1 MVFILLPLTF
11 KTQLSEGG
19 KHLRDALFN
28 SAKKRKKKK
37 TYLDLLLCMHPYS
50 LPEIFQGKKKLH
62 RLARAC
68 FSNQNTI
75 SDED

>member
-1 MVFILLPLTF
+1 MPYLT
-11 KTQLSEGG
+11 QP
-19 KHLRDALFN
+19 
-28 SAKKRKKKK
+28 KKEKKMP
-37 TYLDLLLCMHPYS
+37 YLDLLLCMHPYS

>member
-28 SAKKRKKKK
+28 SAKNEKKK